1 MQQERQEFF
10 KDKILFSKTSP
21 ARFYILIF
29 LRKSTNF
36 PFSLPASFASY
47 YSYPKV

>member
-29 LRKSTNF
+29 LRKSKANPIILTR
-36 PFSLPASFASY
+36 
-47 YSYPKV
+47 